1 MEYNRQSRKSAVDW
15 CHMAK
20 MYEQDRNMMALRLRE
35 LELQLSQVMHKETKG
50 TDTTKASGKAV
61 DRTGPDGGMIDDPSA
76 FSTFVSQSITQ
87 ILDDV

>member
-20 MYEQDRNMMALRLRE
+20 MYEQDRNLMALRLRE
-35 LELQLSQVMHKETKG
+35 LELQLSQAMHKDNKNIDQTRS
-50 TDTTKASGKAV
+50 SGKAV
-61 DRTGPDGGMIDDPSA
+61 DRTGVDGGMIDDPSA
-76 FSTFVSQSITQ
+76 FNTFVSQSITQ